1 MAKREEIFQDLFFN
15 TMVFEHILKMFKTDF
30 YRSLIEH
37 KKCYIQQLQES
48 SYSSKEKKL
57 LIKET
62 YNEIKLNLKRLKR
75 AEENNMDVSKNF
87 IENADETVFNAEEF
101 ALENAD
107 VFIGLSKILLKE
119 MSKESSEIKIL
130 PALLKQVE
138 YETNIKIN
146 GEYYET
152 LL

>member
-1 MAKREEIFQDLFFN
+1 MTKREEIFQDLFFN

-57 LIKET
+57 LTKET

-87 IENADETVFNAEEF
+87 IENAGGIDFDAEEF

-107 VFIGLSKILLKE
+107 VFIGLSKILLRE
-119 MSKESSEIKIL
+119 MTKESKEIKIL
-130 PALLKQVE
+130 PALLKQVD